1 MTESDLKTLENK
13 IRDLPIEK
21 ATNVKPEDLGLT
33 STELDQYIKDSN
45 SLFLGKTDKGVY
57 FKKFWLNNITKV
69 SKFIVNP
76 LATEKDHG
84 ANSVVYAV
92 RVNSDNS
99 HSYSEGSYNM
109 DNSKWKPI
117 TENIQKIIDLNSQ

>member
-33 STELDQYIKDSN
+33 STELDQYIKDSDN
-45 SLFLGKTDKGVY
+45 LLIGKTSEGTY
-57 FKKFWLNNITKV
+57 FKRFWINEYIKNSVYIIDPQKFVQNN
-69 SKFIVNP
+69 
-76 LATEKDHG
+76 G

-92 RVNSDNS
+92 RHNEYSDD
-99 HSYSEGSYNM
+99 SYNI
-109 DNSKWKPI
+109 DNSKWKPLTDNI
-117 TENIQKIIDLNSQ
+117 TDIITKNRPK